1 MEITASMVKELREST
16 GAGVLDCK
24 KALEEAN
31 GDFEKAIR
39 VLRRR
44 GLAIAAKKAGR
55 ATEEGLIEAYVHPGG
70 RIAALIELNCETDF
84 VARTEDFKGLAH
96 DLAMQVAA
104 IDPQYV
110 APEDIP
116 PDVLEEEKAKYRAQ
130 AQEMGKPLPVVE
142 MIVEGRLK
150 SFYDEVCLLR
160 QPFIKD
166 DDITVEELIAEKIAK
181 LGENIVVRRFV
192 RYELGR

>member
-1 MEITASMVKELREST
+1 MEITTSMVKELRVST

-24 KALEEAN
+24 KALEETG
-31 GDFEKAIR
+31 GDFEKAIQ

-44 GLAIAAKKAGR
+44 GLAIAAKKSGR
-55 ATEEGLIEAYVHPGG
+55 ATDEGLIEAYVHLEG
-70 RIAALIELNCETDF
+70 RIAALVELNCETDF
-84 VARTEDFKGLAH
+84 VARTEDFKSLAH

-104 IDPQYV
+104 VDPQYV

-116 PDVLEEEKAKYRAQ
+116 PDVLEEQKAKYRAQ
-130 AQEMGKPLPVVE
+130 AHEMGKPPSVVE
-142 MIVEGRLK
+142 RIVEGKLN
-150 SFYDEVCLLR
+150 SFYDEACLLR

-166 DDITVEELIAEKIAK
+166 EDITVEELIAEKIAK

>member
-24 KALEEAN
+24 RALEETG
-31 GDFEKAIR
+31 GDFEKAIQ

-44 GLAIAAKKAGR
+44 GLAIAAKKSGR

-104 IDPQYV
+104 TDPQYI

-130 AQEMGKPLPVVE
+130 AQEMGKPPHVVE
-142 MIVEGRLK
+142 RIVEGKLK

-166 DDITVEELIAEKIAK
+166 DDITVNELIAEKIAK

-192 RYELGR
+192 RYELGK

>member
-31 GDFEKAIR
+31 GDFEKAIQ

>member
-31 GDFEKAIR
+31 GDFEKAIQ

-142 MIVEGRLK
+142 RIVEGRLK
-150 SFYDEVCLLR
+150 SFYNEVCLLR

-166 DDITVEELIAEKIAK
+166 DDISVEELIAEKIAK

>member
-31 GDFEKAIR
+31 GDFEKAIQ

-166 DDITVEELIAEKIAK
+166 DDITVEELIADKIAK